1 MTGLY
6 CCPDTGSICRNVIKG
21 PPIPPSE
28 NLFKNNCIGPIL
40 RE

>member
-28 NLFKNNCIGPIL
+28 NLFKNSRIDRNL